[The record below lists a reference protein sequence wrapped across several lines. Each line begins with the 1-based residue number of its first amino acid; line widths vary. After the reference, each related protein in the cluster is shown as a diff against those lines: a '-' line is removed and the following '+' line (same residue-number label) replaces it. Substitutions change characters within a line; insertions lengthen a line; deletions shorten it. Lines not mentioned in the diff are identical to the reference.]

1 VWSAPPPDGLL
12 SDVAALA
19 RHNLWTILHA
29 VETTAEAARQ
39 GRLPALLDDL
49 VATHRAW
56 FPDSPLPALWERSD
70 G

>member
-1 VWSAPPPDGLL
+1 VRSAPPPVGLL

-29 VETTAEAARQ
+29 VAETAEAVRR

-49 VATHRAW
+49 VAVHRTW